1 MYIYKLT
8 IYQLEIAIC
17 IMYLQLN
24 NTKINIIPLT
34 LLVTNQ
40 GKSTLFF
47 NSVLQVDLVF
57 RFSFELSTF

>member
-47 NSVLQVDLVF
+47 TSVLQVDLIF
-57 RFSFELSTF
+57 RFLFELSTF

>member
-1 MYIYKLT
+1 MFIYKLT